1 MLGPLIALVLSL
13 IAPILLLPFLG
24 GQGLVDMPG
33 NRRAHSIPTVRG
45 GGIGIS
51 LAILFGIMV
60 HVIDLI
66 VEGWEQIPPLFML
79 VGIVVAWFTA
89 VGIFDDIYGLNTTA
103 GVVLLALGGV
113 AMSGTTIYLM
123 VTGPIEYS
131 MASMVTTAIL
141 IVPFTVWVTN
151 AANFMDGINGITS
164 LYVIICGVWTLY
176 LCRDCTDKTLQIL
189 TLIFIAGFLGF
200 LPWNLPRARIF
211 PGESG
216 AYVAGAATLVMC
228 VVLMVRGVSIPATI
242 APLAVYWTDVL
253 FTFIY
258 RMFYRL
264 NPMLIHREHNY
275 QKLQRYFGSHR
286 KTVGIVGL
294 VQLVSVG
301 IAYACGGADAPL
313 WAIVPVMVP
322 ACIFS
327 AWPIP
332 DPPANHTAP
341 DPSGEADAEQSVVE
355 AGHSPGTSVSG

>member
-1 MLGPLIALVLSL
+1 MLGPLIALVMSL

-51 LAILFGIMV
+51 LAILFGIMA
-60 HVIDLI
+60 HVIALI
-66 VEGWEQIPPLFML
+66 VEGWEEIPPLFML

-89 VGIFDDIYGLNTTA
+89 VGIVDDIYGLNTTA

-123 VTGPIEYS
+123 MTGPIEYS
-131 MASMVTTAIL
+131 VASMVTTAIL
-141 IVPFTVWVTN
+141 MVPFTVWVTN

-164 LYVIICGVWTLY
+164 LSVIICGVWTLF
-176 LCRDCTDKTLQIL
+176 LCRGYVDNTLQIL
-189 TLIFIAGFLGF
+189 TLIVIAGFLGF
-200 LPWNLPRARIF
+200 LPWNFPRARIF

-228 VVLMVRGVSIPATI
+228 VVLMVRGVSIPSAI

-258 RMFYRL
+258 RTFCRL
-264 NPMLIHREHNY
+264 NPMLMHREHNY
-275 QKLQRYFGSHR
+275 QKLQRYLGSHR

-322 ACIFS
+322 ACVFS

-332 DPPANHTAP
+332 DPPADHTATVV
-341 DPSGEADAEQSVVE
+341 SGEAEPSAVE
-355 AGHSPGTSVSG
+355 ADHSPGMSVSG